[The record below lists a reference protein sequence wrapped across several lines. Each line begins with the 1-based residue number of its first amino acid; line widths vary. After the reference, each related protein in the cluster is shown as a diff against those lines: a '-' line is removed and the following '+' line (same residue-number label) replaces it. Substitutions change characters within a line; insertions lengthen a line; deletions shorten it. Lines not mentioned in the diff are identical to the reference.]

1 MFRIGPQ
8 PVTQLGCGNMFVC
21 SKTLLWAFE
30 SACSA
35 QESFRGVQ
43 MTSLTK
49 SRQFPVCFCVIQDFI
64 FCPEL
69 QDPASHQKVTGT
81 SYGLWS
87 HRLKESLCFGSRGG
101 CVEGIHLFHK
111 RGEKPP
117 EYWFRGKL
125 RQGGSVRRSLL
136 TRQEEDQNGNL

>member
-49 SRQFPVCFCVIQDFI
+49 SRQFPVCFCVMSLNPRFYLLSGVARPCQSPESDRDQLWTL
-64 FCPEL
+64 EL
-69 QDPASHQKVTGT
+69 QAERVPV
-81 SYGLWS
+81 LW
-87 HRLKESLCFGSRGG
+87 
-101 CVEGIHLFHK
+101 V
-111 RGEKPP
+111 
-117 EYWFRGKL
+117 
-125 RQGGSVRRSLL
+125 
-136 TRQEEDQNGNL
+136 